1 MHILAQV
8 LLRVLR
14 RAGWRWLELGRGGWS
29 WVEKGA
35 SFNNTHFFSISYKK
49 ASDEVDFLHVEKHES
64 FTQIDTGGDYLILMG
79 MFKHS
84 QSL

>member
-1 MHILAQV
+1 M
-8 LLRVLR
+8 
-14 RAGWRWLELGRGGWS
+14 
-29 WVEKGA
+29 EKGA

>member
-1 MHILAQV
+1 MEAE
-8 LLRVLR
+8 R
-14 RAGWRWLELGRGGWS
+14 S
-29 WVEKGA
+29 WVEVEMSWVEVGERF
-35 SFNNTHFFSISYKK
+35 SNTHFFSISYKK